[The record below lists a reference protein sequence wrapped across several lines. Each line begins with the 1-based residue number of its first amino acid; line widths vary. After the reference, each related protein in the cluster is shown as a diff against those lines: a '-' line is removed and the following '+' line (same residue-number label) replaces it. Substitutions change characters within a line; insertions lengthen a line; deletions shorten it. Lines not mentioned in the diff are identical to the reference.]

1 MKFIMVVLAL
11 LLDVALFIFYAAFG
25 TWLWNMLMPVI
36 FGLPIINFW
45 QMYGL
50 IWLSHFFFG
59 NITYTNT
66 MKVDD

>member
-1 MKFIMVVLAL
+1 MRFIMILLAL
-11 LLDVALFIFYAAFG
+11 LLDLALFILYAAFG

-36 FGLPIINFW
+36 FGLPTIGFW

-50 IWLSHFFFG
+50 IWLSRFFFYHP
-59 NITYTNT
+59 NYD